1 MNSIL
6 SIIKILNKKQ
16 KINYILISILSIL
29 VTFSELIGLGLIF
42 PIITSI
48 INPESFYL
56 LINKISILNFLSEL
70 EYKEMI
76 KFIFIFSILFYFL
89 KMIFV
94 ILISYFRS
102 KLFFSLIASL
112 SQTMFNGYMKQS
124 LSVTIPQNSAYITR
138 NIIDFPV
145 IIVNSVLNGFY
156 TILFEALFI
165 ICVFGMFIYINTLIG
180 ISILFFV
187 SIFILFFYLINKRS
201 LKSQGRQLNQT
212 IAERL
217 KITREAIEG
226 IKEVKLFDKDNFF
239 EKFFLKYNYRIA
251 NITTLLE
258 VKQLVPK
265 FILEFLA
272 VLFIFGSF
280 LYLITIDYN
289 LNEIIPLI
297 TIIVAGLVK
306 ILPSSNKI
314 LSALLRLRSN
324 KATVQDL
331 KKEISKFENIS
342 FNENLFKNDFQN
354 IDVKKLSFSF
364 NGENKILED
373 INFKVNKNTIF
384 GIKGSS
390 GSGKTTILNIL
401 SGFLNPTDG
410 QVLIDGKDI
419 SRNVSNWQNL
429 ISYIPQKI
437 FIADDTIQNNIS
449 FTKNKIDVDHNKIAD
464 IIKLV
469 RLSDL
474 VEKNSE
480 GINTIIGERGSNISV
495 GQAQRIGL
503 ARALYKN
510 SKLLILDEITSG
522 LDEKTE
528 IDILNDLLELKKNLT
543 IIIVSHSAKVMSFC
557 DDIFDLNK

>member
-29 VTFSELIGLGLIF
+29 TTLSELIGLGLIF

-48 INPESFYL
+48 INPENFYL

-76 KFIFIFSILFYFL
+76 KFIFLFSILFYFL

-180 ISILFFV
+180 ISILLFV
-187 SIFILFFYLINKRS
+187 SIFILIFYLINKKS

-258 VKQLVPK
+258 VKQLIPK

-280 LYLITIDYN
+280 LYLITIEYN

-324 KATVQDL
+324 KVTVQDL
-331 KKEISKFENIS
+331 KKEISKFKNIS

-373 INFKVNKNTIF
+373 INFRVNKNTIF

-401 SGFLNPTDG
+401 SGFLNPSDG

-449 FTKNKIDVDHNKIAD
+449 FTKNKIDIDHNKIED
-464 IIKLV
+464 IIKMV

-474 VEKNSE
+474 VKQNSE
-480 GINTIIGERGSNISV
+480 GLDTIIGERGSNISV

-528 IDILNDLLELKKNLT
+528 MEILNDLLELKKNLT

-557 DDIFDLNK
+557 DDILDLNK